1 LNIHIETDLSK
12 INQLADIR
20 NEENDLFIDFLAKED
35 GDLLDTIVAD
45 LNAAI
50 TPQIDCT
57 DCGNCCKSLMIVVG
71 ETEANDLSDHLK
83 QSREVFDAQYLE
95 KGTNGLM
102 IMKTMPCDFLVD
114 NKCSVYEHRYEGCRE
129 FPALH
134 IPHFNKRLFTIFMH
148 YGRCPII
155 FNVVEALKKQ
165 LHFNNA

>member
-1 LNIHIETDLSK
+1 
-12 INQLADIR
+12 
-20 NEENDLFIDFLAKED
+20 
-35 GDLLDTIVAD
+35 
-45 LNAAI
+45 
-50 TPQIDCT
+50 
-57 DCGNCCKSLMIVVG
+57 MIVVG

-95 KGTNGLM
+95 KGINGLM

-114 NKCSVYEHRYEGCRE
+114 KKCSVYEHRYEGCRE

-155 FNVVEALKKQ
+155 FNVIEALKKQ
-165 LHFNNA
+165 LNFNNA